1 MTTRE
6 HEQTLNVWLAGL
18 LRERGLNARPEVMH
32 AGIGRVDVE
41 VRIGP
46 AVIAVE
52 CEHGQSTAKRA
63 EAIGDADRRLEQGLA
78 HGAVAVCYPD
88 DTDEASLPKAQ
99 FLWAVRDAAGVT
111 PNWTEGSLEQLVSVI
126 RLTPAQLGNPD
137 YAAAALSSSLD
148 EAARRLGDNQ
158 KRMLA
163 QTLDLP
169 AAQGNDSGIRRPSA
183 PCWCWLPP

>member
-1 MTTRE
+1 MTSRE

-18 LRERGLNARPEVMH
+18 LRERGLNARPEVTH

-52 CEHGQSTAKRA
+52 CEHGQYPAKQA

-88 DTDEASLPKAQ
+88 DSTEQSLPEAR
-99 FLWAVRDAAGVT
+99 FVWTVRDAAGVA

-126 RLTPAQLGNPD
+126 RLTPA
-137 YAAAALSSSLD
+137 SVFV
-148 EAARRLGDNQ
+148 ARGIITPMGGWGMDCRE
-158 KRMLA
+158 LA
-163 QTLDLP
+163 
-169 AAQGNDSGIRRPSA
+169 
-183 PCWCWLPP
+183 